1 MKNKVTVYPTFEAY
15 LLVRDRVIDKKRE
28 RLYTENYGDKTGS
41 KGLRQLK
48 GMQGKTWM
56 HNFFTKRI
64 TGFEVVG
71 EYVIIHTTRKEIKL
85 PLKNLFSQLNKEFL
99 PAALR

>member
-1 MKNKVTVYPTFEAY
+1 MENKITQYATFEAY

-48 GMQGKTWM
+48 GMQGKMWM

-64 TGFEVVG
+64 TGFEVIGDHV
-71 EYVIIHTTRKEIKL
+71 VIHTTRKEIKL
-85 PLKNLFSQLNKEFL
+85 PLKSLFSRLNADFL
-99 PAALR
+99 PADLR